1 MDFDFSKHK
10 EAYITEAKTHVKTLN
25 YALVELEKNP
35 DDIKLFHKIFRA
47 THTLKS
53 LSATMGYEQSM
64 SLCHAIE
71 DILDAIRYEQLSLS
85 ICTDLLFKA
94 FDQLSL
100 DLKNL
105 STNQEEVDSSALIK
119 QVHHLLEKHKAPSI
133 KLSKNQ
139 MQLESDA
146 IEKIQ
151 SIEVK
156 IEELDILMNLAEEF
170 LVNKMKL
177 ESIREQIDHPD
188 LLPVIES
195 LSRLI
200 TDLQYHIMQVRLVPI
215 AFVFNRFIRM
225 TRDLAKNQNK
235 EVNLQIEGAEIE
247 FDRSLIDEIAE
258 SISHLIRNAIDHGI
272 ETPDIRLKMNKPAQ
286 GTIWLNVQRT
296 KEAAKIEISDDGAGI
311 NLEAIKKLALNHNL
325 IKPGASHAE
334 VLNTIFTGISTAESV
349 TEISGRG
356 LGLSIVKLKIES
368 IGGTIKVNSNPGK
381 GTTFLIEIPL
391 SLAIIKTLFVKTG
404 DEIYAI
410 PTEFVERLLMIDT
423 KNIKGLMK
431 EEAII
436 FEENDIPL
444 IRLRSIFHQKILPLD
459 KQPIV
464 IIHNGNERL
473 ALAVDELLTTKEV
486 IIKQLNRSI
495 KDNKFFSG
503 ATLIG
508 SGRMILILDVAY
520 LFQLRKK
527 NASSH
532 GGIINAV

>member
-1 MDFDFSKHK
+1 MKYDFSKHK
-10 EAYITEAKTHVKTLN
+10 EAYINEAKAHVKTLN
-25 YALVELEKNP
+25 CALVELEKNP
-35 DDIKLFHKIFRA
+35 SDKKLFHKIFRA

-53 LSATMGYEQSM
+53 LSATMRYEQSV

-71 DILDAIRYEQLSLS
+71 DVLDAIRNERIVLSL
-85 ICTDLLFKA
+85 CVDQLFKS

-100 DLKNL
+100 NLKNL
-105 STNQEEVDSSALIK
+105 SENKNEMDTSELINQLHQILVERKISSDNSVQA
-119 QVHHLLEKHKAPSI
+119 QALLET
-133 KLSKNQ
+133 
-139 MQLESDA
+139 EA

-156 IEELDILMNLAEEF
+156 IEELDVLMNLAEEF

-225 TRDLAKNQNK
+225 TRDLAKKQNK
-235 EVNLQIEGAEIE
+235 EVDLQIEGAEIE

-272 ETPDIRLKMNKPAQ
+272 ETPDVRLKMNKPAQ
-286 GTIWLNVQRT
+286 GTIWLKVQRT
-296 KEAAKIEISDDGAGI
+296 KEAAKIEISDDGAG
-311 NLEAIKKLALNHNL
+311 LDFAAIKRSAVKHNV
-325 IKPGASHAE
+325 IKPDSNHGD
-334 VLNTIFTGISTAESV
+334 VLNAIFSGISTAESV

-368 IGGTIKVNSNPGK
+368 IGGAVKVTSKPGE
-381 GTTFLIEIPL
+381 GTKFLIDIPL
-391 SLAIIKTLFVKTG
+391 TLAIIKTLFVRVG
-404 DEIYAI
+404 NEVYAI
-410 PTEFVERLLMIDT
+410 PTEFVERLVMIEAND
-423 KNIKGLMK
+423 IKGLMN

-436 FEENDIPL
+436 FEDDDIPL
-444 IRLRSIFHQKILPLD
+444 IRLASLFHQKTAPFD
-459 KQPIV
+459 RQPIV
-464 IIHNGNERL
+464 IIHNGNSRL

-495 KDNKFFSG
+495 KDNKYFSG

-520 LFQLRKK
+520 LFHSRMQ
-527 NASSH
+527 NESSH
-532 GGIINAV
+532 GGFINAV

>member
-10 EAYITEAKTHVKTLN
+10 EAYIAEAKAHVKTLN

-35 DDIKLFHKIFRA
+35 DDKKLFHKVFRA

-53 LSATMGYEQSM
+53 LSGTMGYEQSM

-71 DILDAIRYEQLSLS
+71 DILDAIRYEQLTLAL
-85 ICTDLLFKA
+85 CADLLFKS

-100 DLKNL
+100 NLKYISTDLDEL
-105 STNQEEVDSSALIK
+105 DSSDLIK
-119 QVHHLLEKHKAPSI
+119 QLHHLLANHKKPDAKSPHI
-133 KLSKNQ
+133 Q
-139 MQLESDA
+139 MQLETDA
-146 IEKIQ
+146 VEKIQ

-177 ESIREQIDHPD
+177 ESIREQIEHPD
-188 LLPVIES
+188 LVPVIES

-235 EVNLQIEGAEIE
+235 EVNLQMEGAEIE

-258 SISHLIRNAIDHGI
+258 SIAHLIRNAIDHGI
-272 ETPDIRLKMNKPAQ
+272 ETPDVRLKMNKPAQ

-311 NLEAIKKLALNHNL
+311 NLEALKKLASTHNL
-325 IKPGASHAE
+325 LKPGFSSTD

-356 LGLSIVKLKIES
+356 LGLTIVKLKIES
-368 IGGTIKVNSNPGK
+368 IGGSIQVNSTPGK

-391 SLAIIKTLFVKTG
+391 SLAIIKTLFVNVG
-404 DEIYAI
+404 DETYAV
-410 PTEFVERLLMIDT
+410 PTEFVERLLMVET
-423 KNIKGLMK
+423 KDIKGVMK
-431 EEAII
+431 EESII
-436 FEENDIPL
+436 FEQEDIPL
-444 IRLRSIFHQKILPLD
+444 IRLSSLFHQKPFPLD

-464 IIHNGNERL
+464 IIHNGRERL
-473 ALAVDELLTTKEV
+473 ALAVDELLATKEV

-503 ATLIG
+503 ATLVG

-527 NASSH
+527 NESSL